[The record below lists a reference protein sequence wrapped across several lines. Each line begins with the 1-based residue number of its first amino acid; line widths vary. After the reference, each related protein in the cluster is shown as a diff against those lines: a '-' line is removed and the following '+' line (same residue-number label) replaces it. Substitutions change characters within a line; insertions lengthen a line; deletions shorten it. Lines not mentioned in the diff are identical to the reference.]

1 MKITV
6 EIPNYIR
13 QVKLSDARQKKY
25 YEKGKAA
32 PKAKRYNDS
41 SKFEWKRWSNGKIY
55 LTEIETKERVVANP
69 RAAGTPRLITINGQ
83 KIYNGEASKHI
94 RNKILSAIK
103 ESFAPYINKMNPV
116 PLENFPLRLELE
128 VHDIIR
134 EPSSNSLWDLDNRAW
149 PYIKAFQDCL
159 TGNADKK
166 GKKRN
171 KQIIP
176 DDNVLWITQPPVPK
190 FVPVDSEEDRKL
202 VFTIVRDTDKR
213 VKNNKEFQEQL
224 KQAKYEITRV
234 SIRGEKDLEKG
245 RQSNRIKPSQVKNRR
260 GSRQT

>member
-6 EIPNYIR
+6 EIPEYIR
-13 QVKLSDARQKKY
+13 QVKLSDARMKKY
-25 YEKGKAA
+25 YEKGKKA
-32 PKAKRYNDS
+32 PKAQKYNDS
-41 SKFEWKRWSNGKIY
+41 TKYAWKRWSNGKAY
-55 LTEIETKERVVANP
+55 LTELANGERVIANP

-103 ESFAPYINKMNPV
+103 EQMAPYVNKLDPIG
-116 PLENFPLRLELE
+116 LEHFPLKLELE
-128 VHDIIR
+128 LHDIIR
-134 EPSSNSLWDLDNRAW
+134 EPSSHSLWDVDNRSW

-159 TGNADKK
+159 TGNRDKN

-171 KQIIP
+171 KQVIP

-190 FVPVDSEEDRKL
+190 FVPVDKEEDRKL
-202 VFTIVRDTDKR
+202 VFTIVKDTDKR
-213 VKNNKEFQEQL
+213 IINHKGFQEQL
-224 KQAKYEITRV
+224 KEAKYEIQRI

-245 RQSNRIKPSQVKNRR
+245 RRTSRTKPVQTRNRR
-260 GSRQT
+260 GGR